1 MRNPYTEA
9 NGWEDT
15 LDTDSDAIIRILIAD
30 DQVLF
35 AENLKLMLE
44 TVSHD
49 LKVVGIAYNGEQAI
63 ELVDSLQPDLVLM
76 DVRMPNTDGVEA
88 TRIIKESRPNQRIIM
103 LTTFIDDSY
112 VEAALNF
119 GAEGYLLK
127 NIRPEQLISA
137 IRAVNAGSVLLSP
150 MLVSRLMLKEEEE
163 IDPEIASTQAV
174 IAKMSN
180 REKEILSLIAEGYSN
195 RRIADEL
202 FISDPTV
209 RNYISGIYAKLG
221 SKDRLEVISLARKSI
236 KTD

>member
-1 MRNPYTEA
+1 M
-9 NGWEDT
+9 
-15 LDTDSDAIIRILIAD
+15 DTDSDAIIRILIAD